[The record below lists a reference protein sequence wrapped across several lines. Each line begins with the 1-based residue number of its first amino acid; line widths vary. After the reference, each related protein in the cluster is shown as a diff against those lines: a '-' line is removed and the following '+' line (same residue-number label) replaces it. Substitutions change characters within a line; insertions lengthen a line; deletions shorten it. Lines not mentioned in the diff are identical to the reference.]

1 MNKLVE
7 VKRIVDK
14 VNDIYTK
21 RGYSQRSVEDISTMV
36 TMAKDMKIA
45 PSRFLDFV
53 TLLADGKTF
62 EEARNVLRRQT

>member
-7 VKRIVDK
+7 VKRVVNKI
-14 VNDIYTK
+14 NDIYTK
-21 RGYSQRSVEDISTMV
+21 RGYSQRSIEDISTMV

-45 PSRFLDFV
+45 PSHFFDFV

-62 EEARNVLRRQT
+62 EEARNVLKDVA